1 MRNGAMSF
9 LLYDALGDT
18 SISDPYEVDIVNIS
32 NQSSTIVITP
42 NLQTEW
48 ASSQLSMLISRV
60 FPTRRSISRG
70 SIVLSTTKINARAKR
85 QNTVGFI

>member
-1 MRNGAMSF
+1 MSF

-18 SISDPYEVDIVNIS
+18 SISDPYEVDTVNIS
-32 NQSSTIVITP
+32 NQSCTIVITP

-60 FPTRRSISRG
+60 FPTR
-70 SIVLSTTKINARAKR
+70 
-85 QNTVGFI
+85 